1 MTTDVRTSLTMK
13 HARTGFL
20 TGVLTVGAVALGGVV
35 APGVAAAAE
44 TLTVCKSSAVTC
56 DHETIQAALAAAEAG
71 DTVKVIGDLTVA
83 GTTTIAKDVTVTGA
97 PGATVTQTAD
107 ATTFLITGG
116 GATLSNLTI
125 TSDTPKAFEFVQ
137 IGADDVTLSGNT
149 IYGPAQPLP
158 MSSWVGNRGFVTRG
172 SITGL
177 TVSGNTI
184 HSLRSGAYLNPDG
197 TGQITGN
204 TMYDTKG
211 DFLID
216 NAAFTFTG
224 NRAGDPELRSEWSF
238 VVFASTAATRY
249 PSMAELSAANNGM
262 TAWDQRS
269 GDKYVLPVTADDCK
283 DGGWKALD
291 PVFKNQGQCVKYVV
305 TKK

>member
-1 MTTDVRTSLTMK
+1 MK

-20 TGVLTVGAVALGGVV
+20 TGALTVGTVALGGLLT
-35 APGVAAAAE
+35 PGVAAAAE
-44 TLTVCKSSAVTC
+44 TLTVCDSVADPCAYT
-56 DHETIQAALAAAEAG
+56 TIGAALSAAQTG
-71 DTVKVIGDLTVA
+71 DTVEVIGNLAVA

-97 PGATVTQTAD
+97 PGASITQTAT
-107 ATTFLITGG
+107 AITFLITGD
-116 GATLSNLTI
+116 GATLSDLTI
-125 TSDTPKAFEFVQ
+125 TSDTPKAVEFVQ

-149 IYGPAQPLP
+149 IYGPTQPLP
-158 MSSWVGNRGFVTRG
+158 MSGWVGNRGFVTQG
-172 SITGL
+172 GITGL

-184 HSLRSGAYLNPDG
+184 HSVRSGAYLNPNG

-204 TMYDTKG
+204 TLYDTKG

-238 VVFASTAATRY
+238 VVFAGTAPTRY
-249 PSMAELSAANNGM
+249 SSMAKLSAANNGM
-262 TAWDQRS
+262 TAWDQRN
-269 GDKYVLPVTADDCK
+269 GDKYVLPVVAEDCK

-291 PVFKNQGQCVKYVV
+291 PGFKNQGQCVKYVN
-305 TKK
+305 TGK